1 MKSLNTKIISV
12 VVLCSMI
19 AIAIGGGMSIN
30 KVSKATREE
39 SGQIMLATAEN
50 KMVTMDET
58 LSRIS
63 QSVDCFAN
71 ICLEEMVDFE
81 TFKTEKTY
89 VEAYTERLKSAAS
102 QFALN
107 TQGAMSCYIRF
118 NPEFTEPT
126 SGLFLTRDDMDS
138 EFEWI
143 TPTDFSEYD
152 PTDLEHVGW
161 YYIPVNNGK
170 PTWMDPYLNANINV
184 YMISYVV
191 PLFIDGESVGIVGMD
206 INFTMIEELID
217 GITLFENGY
226 AFVTNAD
233 NNIVYHK
240 DLEAGTV
247 LADMKEEGVQDLVK
261 ALNDESCR
269 NQLNTY
275 SYKGRKAMVY
285 DSLQNGMKLVVA
297 VPNKELSSTTR
308 TLVVQIGIAAIFA
321 IILSLILGMV
331 LSRKITRP
339 LTQIVGI
346 VGDMAGL
353 KFVENHQLDKLCK
366 SRDEIGDIANAMK
379 RMQASLRNMVISIR
393 TVNENLGKNAER
405 INEATLRVNDICG
418 DNSSTTQ
425 QLAAAMEEAAT
436 TTENIYQNAEQI
448 NQNAE
453 AIASLSKDGARKS
466 NDIHKR
472 ALNMQASTK
481 EATDKTQHM
490 YETVHAQTEQA
501 IVQAKAVEKIREM
514 TEAITE
520 ISSQTNLLALNASIE
535 AARAGDAGKGFAVV
549 ASEIGNL
556 ANQTLE
562 TVNNIDS
569 IVNEVIQS
577 VSNMTEC
584 LSNSTHF
591 LEDTVLSDY
600 REFMDVSEQYTADAL
615 SYKDGMNQIQSAV
628 STLSETLQGVTE
640 ALSGINTA
648 VNEAANGVSDIADKT
663 FTMSEKMTQARKDVE
678 ENEKGMKGFEEIVE
692 QFTL

>member
-12 VVLCSMI
+12 VVLCSII
-19 AIAIGGGMSIN
+19 AVAIGGGMSIK
-30 KVSKATREE
+30 KVSETTYEDSE
-39 SGQIMLATAEN
+39 QIMIATAEN
-50 KMVTMDET
+50 KMVTLNET
-58 LSRIS
+58 LARIA
-63 QSVDCFAN
+63 QSVDCFAS
-71 ICLEEMVDFE
+71 ICMEEMIDFE
-81 TFKTEKTY
+81 TFKTETVY
-89 VEAYTERLKSAAS
+89 VEAYTERLKPVAN

-118 NPEFTEPT
+118 NPEFTDPT
-126 SGLFLTRDDMDS
+126 SGLFLTRDAMDS
-138 EFEWI
+138 EFEWV

-161 YYIPVNNGK
+161 YYIPVNNGE

-206 INFTMIEELID
+206 INFTMIQELID
-217 GITLFENGY
+217 GIKVFDNGY
-226 AFVTNAD
+226 AFITDAGD
-233 NNIVYHK
+233 NIVYHK
-240 DLEAGTV
+240 DLEAGTA
-247 LADMKEEGVQDLVK
+247 LADMKEKGVQDLVK
-261 ALNDESCR
+261 ALDDGSQR
-269 NQLNTY
+269 NKMNTY
-275 SYKGRKAMVY
+275 SYKGKKGMVY
-285 DSLQNGMKLVVA
+285 DILQNGMKLVIT
-297 VPNKELSSTTR
+297 VPKAELSAATK
-308 TLVVQIGIAAIFA
+308 TLVVQSGIAALLA
-321 IILSLILGMV
+321 IALSLILGLV

-353 KFVENHQLDKLCK
+353 NFVENLQLDKLCK
-366 SRDEIGDIANAMK
+366 SKDEIGDIANAMK
-379 RMQASLRNMVISIR
+379 RMQASLRNMVINIR
-393 TVNENLGKNAER
+393 TVNENLGNNAKR
-405 INEATLRVNDICG
+405 INEATLRVNDICN

-425 QLAAAMEEAAT
+425 QLAAAMEEAAS

-448 NQNAE
+448 NQKAE
-453 AIASLSKDGARKS
+453 AIANLSTDGARAS

-472 ALNMQASTK
+472 AINMQAATK
-481 EATDKTQHM
+481 NATDKTQHM
-490 YETVHAQTEQA
+490 YETVQKQTEEA

-577 VSNMTEC
+577 VNNMTEC
-584 LSNSTHF
+584 LNNSTHF

-600 REFMDVSEQYTADAL
+600 KEFMDVSKQYTADAL
-615 SYKDGMNQIQSAV
+615 SYKDGMNQIQDAV
-628 STLSETLQGVTE
+628 STLSETMHGVTD

-678 ENEKGMKGFEEIVE
+678 ENEEGMKSFEEVVE